1 MLSKLLFIFIAIPL
15 MEIMLLIK
23 LGDAIGF
30 WPTILIQV
38 GTGVL
43 GTCLARL
50 QGLMVWNKI
59 AMEMQSGRVPT
70 DEMLN
75 GLLIFAAGVVLMTP
89 GLLTDI
95 AGFSLLIPY
104 TRNIFKTWLRRKFER
119 RSEAGDGLLRPF

>member
-30 WPTILIQV
+30 WPTLLIQV

-43 GTCLARL
+43 GTCVARV

-59 AMEMQSGRVPT
+59 AMEMQSGRMPT
-70 DEMLN
+70 DEMVN
-75 GLLIFAAGVVLMTP
+75 GFLIFAAGVILMTP

-104 TRNIFKTWLRRKFER
+104 TRNIFKTWLRRKLEKR
-119 RSEAGDGLLRPF
+119 NEPGDGLLRPF